1 MPRVVDKKNDA
12 RNLTNKPRYAASG
25 RGLIAC
31 VKDAARK
38 QDMRLGL
45 PSRDPL
51 IARLRAD
58 RAGAGESVE
67 RGDIPLD
74 PPEAPGEFGE
84 GGERLFDPSEGRQEG
99 PGRLARVSPGPPDG
113 RLRVQGKWR
122 TIPALGVWGM
132 WSFPHAARSG
142 AGSGAAPQRTH
153 GTRYRPKDDCAGR
166 LVSRGPCAPVRQR
179 PVDRRCESDSCVR
192 MEGAVQLLRRKADE
206 ECHLHQ
212 TSSIGPERTF
222 ASPLAA
228 AVQLYE
234 NGHSL
239 RVSPIY

>member
-1 MPRVVDKKNDA
+1 
-12 RNLTNKPRYAASG
+12 
-25 RGLIAC
+25 
-31 VKDAARK
+31 
-38 QDMRLGL
+38 MRRGL

-74 PPEAPGEFGE
+74 PPEAPVEFGE
-84 GGERLFDPSEGRQEG
+84 GGERLFDPSEGRREG
-99 PGRLARVSPGPPDG
+99 PGRLAKVSPGPPDG

-142 AGSGAAPQRTH
+142 AGSGAVPQRTH

-166 LVSRGPCAPVRQR
+166 LVSRWPCAPVTQR
-179 PVDRRCESDSCVR
+179 RAELGRAWGKLHLENGRRNQSL
-192 MEGAVQLLRRKADE
+192 ARKDDG

-212 TSSIGPERTF
+212 TSAIGPYRTF
-222 ASPLAA
+222 VQGAADGRCPVNMIALAMCLIA
-228 AVQLYE
+228 Q
-234 NGHSL
+234 NGPW
-239 RVSPIY
+239 R